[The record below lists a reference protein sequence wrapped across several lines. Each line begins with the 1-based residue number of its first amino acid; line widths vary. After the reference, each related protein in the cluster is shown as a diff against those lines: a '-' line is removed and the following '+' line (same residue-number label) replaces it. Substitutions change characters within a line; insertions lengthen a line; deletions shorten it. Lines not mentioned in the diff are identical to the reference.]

1 MLHDGGRLRLAAP
14 DVPSAAMATVP
25 PPYRAAI
32 IGTGRIASLLE
43 RDPLRARPHTHAGWY
58 ASDPRTTIV
67 AGCDVDAGRLAS
79 FGEDWGVDAAHLYD
93 DYRLL
98 LERERPDIVSV
109 CAYAADRVDMCQAAL
124 AAGAR
129 GLWIEKAVACTVDE
143 AEGLGRAVAAAGAAA
158 VVDYPRR
165 LDARYR
171 AVARWVH
178 DETFGRLESIH
189 VLFSGHVVHTG
200 THAWDLLLAWCGPWA
215 RVDASLDTPAH
226 EAAASGDDRER
237 DESEASRYADALKSG
252 IPDRGGRARIVFE
265 NGVEAF
271 VTGGA
276 KRYFVFQCDLV
287 CAGGRIRVGNDVW
300 DLLAPADSPRYS
312 GYRELA
318 SIDPASSMVP
328 RRSGDV
334 VGAGGVAERDGVRG
348 ALDAVDRRRHP
359 RPCPGRGGDAG
370 RADRTHG
377 DPRDARSVAA
387 HREHLGKNAERRT
400 RPGPAVCS
408 AHDPMASRRCP
419 CHCFLSALRG
429 TPLQ

>member
-1 MLHDGGRLRLAAP
+1 
-14 DVPSAAMATVP
+14 MATVP
-25 PPYRAAI
+25 PRYRAAI

-43 RDPLRARPHTHAGWY
+43 RDPLRAKPHTHAGWY

-67 AGCDVDAGRLAS
+67 AGCDLDAGRLAS

-98 LERERPDIVSV
+98 LEQVRPDIVSV

-124 AAGAR
+124 EAGAR

-143 AEGLGRAVAAAGAAA
+143 AEGLGRAVAAVGAAA

-171 AVARWVH
+171 AIARWIR
-178 DETFGRLESIH
+178 DEAFGRLESIH

-237 DESEASRYADALKSG
+237 DEAEASRYADALMRG
-252 IPDRGGRARIVFE
+252 VPDRGGRARIVFE

-300 DLLAPADSPRYS
+300 ELLAPADSPRYS

-318 SIDPASSMVP
+318 PIDPACRDGRLGEASLPAMVAGDRGASSVLGELLLTMATGESSALSLDAAT
-328 RRSGDV
+328 R
-334 VGAGGVAERDGVRG
+334 ALALGVAVMQAGLTGRTVTPET
-348 ALDAVDRRRHP
+348 LD
-359 RPCPGRGGDAG
+359 
-370 RADRTHG
+370 
-377 DPRDARSVAA
+377 RSL
-387 HREHLGKNAERRT
+387 RI
-400 RPGPAVCS
+400 
-408 AHDPMASRRCP
+408 AS
-419 CHCFLSALRG
+419 L
-429 TPLQ
+429 